1 VVQKV
6 RGQNHMLQ
14 TRKASKHHGNVA
26 RKILKDWQF
35 KLAYELFKDCEVIF
49 VGDFGTR
56 KSDSVQ

>member
-1 VVQKV
+1 
-6 RGQNHMLQ
+6 MLQ